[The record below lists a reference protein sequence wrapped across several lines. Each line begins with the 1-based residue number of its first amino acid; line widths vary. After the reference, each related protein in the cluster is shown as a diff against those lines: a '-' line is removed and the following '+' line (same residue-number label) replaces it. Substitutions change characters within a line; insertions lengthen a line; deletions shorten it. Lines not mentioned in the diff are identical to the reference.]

1 MAVALPAC
9 EGLVSKNGLLPQI
22 RETEKMKLCAYE
34 PEPSVVAAGLLPE
47 QVESMLLMAGSI
59 MGAFELFK
67 VDKKRVLFT
76 SDALIKQPMIKHHYL
91 VLKVRPFEPKEIN
104 KYLKGRN
111 VGSVVLRAGV
121 KPEDY
126 WEVRNEV
133 EKGLEG
139 KKTIHLFVKNDTA
152 ILCEVL
158 FSD

>member
-1 MAVALPAC
+1 
-9 EGLVSKNGLLPQI
+9 
-22 RETEKMKLCAYE
+22 MKLCAYE

-47 QVESMLLMAGSI
+47 LVESMMQMAGPI
-59 MGAFELFK
+59 VGAFELFR
-67 VDKKRVLFT
+67 VDKKRLLLT
-76 SDALIKQPMIKHHYL
+76 SDALIKQSMIKNHYL
-91 VLKVRPFEPKEIN
+91 VLKVCPFEPREIN
-104 KYLKGRN
+104 KFLKDGN

-139 KKTIHLFVKNDTA
+139 KKTIHLFVKDGIA

-158 FSD
+158 FKV

>member
-1 MAVALPAC
+1 
-9 EGLVSKNGLLPQI
+9 
-22 RETEKMKLCAYE
+22 MKLCAYE

-47 QVESMLLMAGSI
+47 LVESMMQMAGPI
-59 MGAFELFK
+59 MGAFELFR
-67 VDKKRVLFT
+67 VDKKRLLLT
-76 SDALIKQPMIKHHYL
+76 SDALIKQSMIKHHYL
-91 VLKVRPFEPKEIN
+91 VLKVSPFEPREIN
-104 KYLKGRN
+104 KFLKDRN

-139 KKTIHLFVKNDTA
+139 KKTVHLFVKDDVA

-158 FSD
+158 FKV

>member
-1 MAVALPAC
+1 PIV
-9 EGLVSKNGLLPQI
+9 
-22 RETEKMKLCAYE
+22 
-34 PEPSVVAAGLLPE
+34 
-47 QVESMLLMAGSI
+47 
-59 MGAFELFK
+59 GAFELFR
-67 VDKKRVLFT
+67 VDKKRLLLT

-91 VLKVRPFEPKEIN
+91 VLKVTPFEPREIN
-104 KYLKGRN
+104 KFLKDRN

-139 KKTIHLFVKNDTA
+139 MKTIHLFVKDGVA

-158 FSD
+158 FKV